1 MPRLVRFG
9 ISLDEGLSKKFD
21 ILIRA
26 KSYTNRS
33 EAIRDLIRDE
43 LVKEEWT
50 KTKEPVSGVI
60 SLVYDHHKRELID
73 HLINIQHDHQR
84 MIIASQHIHLD
95 HDNCLEV
102 VVIKGKADEIKSLA
116 SKLRSV
122 KGVKHGELV
131 MTTVGKDI
139 K

>member
-9 ISLDEGLSKKFD
+9 VSLDGGLSKKFD
-21 ILIRA
+21 VLIGV
-26 KSYTNRS
+26 KGYTNRS

-50 KTKEPVSGVI
+50 KTKETVSGVI
-60 SLVYDHHKRELID
+60 SLVYDHHKRELVD
-73 HLINIQHDHQR
+73 HLINIQHDHQG

-102 VVIKGKADEIKSLA
+102 VIIKGKADEVKSLA
-116 SKLRSV
+116 SRLRSV

>member
-1 MPRLVRFG
+1 MGLVRFG
-9 ISLDEGLSKKFD
+9 VSLEKELLKKFD
-21 ILIRA
+21 QLCNEH
-26 KSYTNRS
+26 KYSNRS

-43 LVKEEWT
+43 LVKEEWS
-50 KTKEPVSGVI
+50 KTKSEVSGVI

-73 HLINIQHDHQR
+73 HLINIQHDHQK

-102 VVIKGKADEIKSLA
+102 VVIKGRADEIKNLA
-116 SKLRSV
+116 SRLRSV

-131 MTTVGKDI
+131 MTTIGKGI
-139 K
+139 A